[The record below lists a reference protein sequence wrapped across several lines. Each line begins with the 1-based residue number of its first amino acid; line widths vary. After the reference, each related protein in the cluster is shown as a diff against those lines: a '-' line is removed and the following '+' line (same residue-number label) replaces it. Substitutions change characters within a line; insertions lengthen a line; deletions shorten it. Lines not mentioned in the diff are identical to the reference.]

1 MTDDELIERVRRA
14 LQSEAAA
21 ITPRPE
27 GQPAPTYSAPVRRL
41 PFRPRWPLLV
51 VAAATVAAGVTLVA
65 LNWPGGGSSRIG
77 LVGAGPSTSVA
88 QTTVPTTTVPATT
101 VPDTTVAPVVG
112 AVPTTLPGP
121 AATVPTPTTIPAPT
135 PLKASFAPDA
145 VTFVSPQDGWIVGTA
160 WCGSASCLAM
170 AQTTDGGYT
179 WSAAP
184 APVATL
190 AATGSGTRA
199 VSVRFANPQDGWI
212 YALNPSRVWATH
224 DGGAHWSLVSITGLA
239 SVADSI
245 AMEAGAG
252 YVRIAVISVTT
263 HTVHVES
270 SPVGV
275 DSWTDS
281 DTGVPIGAGPVPA
294 TQLVLQ
300 GTAGWV
306 IENDRTVV
314 GGARL
319 DRAGQWA
326 TWTPPCQTA
335 NGAAS
340 LAASSATDLAAVCQ
354 EGVWGPAANLPAG
367 AAAPSTWLFGSSDG
381 GSSFGP
387 VGAIPS
393 TLTEEGAASPVPST
407 IVVDGSLNG
416 SNTPT
421 GVVSASFD
429 GGRTWQT
436 VYQVPTNLAWYDLG
450 FTTQTQGVLIGSSP
464 SGSTFYMTR
473 DGGHHWAPV
482 RL

>member
-1 MTDDELIERVRRA
+1 MTDDELIERLRRT

-27 GQPAPTYSAPVRRL
+27 GQPAEHYSAPVRRL
-41 PFRPRWPLLV
+41 PFRPRWPLV
-51 VAAATVAAGVTLVA
+51 IVAAATVAAGVTLVA
-65 LNWPGGGSSRIG
+65 LDWPGGGSSRIG
-77 LVGAGPSTSVA
+77 LVGPGPSTSVI
-88 QTTVPTTTVPATT
+88 QTTVPATT
-101 VPDTTVAPVVG
+101 VAPAVG
-112 AVPTTLPGP
+112 PAPTTLPSP
-121 AATVPTPTTIPAPT
+121 AATTPTPATIPAPT
-135 PLKASFAPDA
+135 PLKASFQPDA

-184 APVATL
+184 APVATV
-190 AATGSGTRA
+190 AATESDTRS
-199 VSVRFANPQDGWI
+199 VSVRFANHEDGWI
-212 YALNPSRVWATH
+212 YAINPSRVWSTH
-224 DGGAHWSLVSITGLA
+224 DGGAYWELVPVAGLA
-239 SVADSI
+239 SDADII
-245 AMEAGAG
+245 AMEAGDG
-252 YVRIAVISVTT
+252 YVRIAVLSATT
-263 HTVHVES
+263 DTVHVES

-275 DSWTDS
+275 DAWTDT

-314 GGARL
+314 GGTRR
-319 DRAGQWA
+319 DSAGQW
-326 TWTPPCQTA
+326 TSWRPPFQTA
-335 NGAAS
+335 NGPAT
-340 LAASSATDLAAVCQ
+340 LAASSSTDMVAVCQ
-354 EGVWGPAANLPAG
+354 EGVWGPAGNLPAG
-367 AAAPSTWLFGSSDG
+367 AAVPSTWLFGSSDG
-381 GSSFGP
+381 GLSFQA
-387 VGAIPS
+387 VGALPS
-393 TLTEEGAASPVPST
+393 TLTEAGAASPSPST
-407 IVVDGSLNG
+407 VVVDGSLNG

-421 GVVSASFD
+421 GVLSASFD
-429 GGRTWQT
+429 GGHTWQT
-436 VYQVPTNLAWYDLG
+436 VYQVPTNLAWFDLG